1 MSDTTKTTKPK
12 ATKKTKKI
20 NSDEN
25 KDLPIVKIEENKDL
39 PIEKNETENKD
50 LPIETEEN
58 VELENI
64 YPESDK
70 SISTEEMTTKIL
82 SNLEAM
88 NVLFDDTNKHLKNF
102 EFDDSSIL
110 QMKKITKT
118 LLKNQNDLSLKLN
131 ELLFVELAKQVKSNK
146 NNKKNKKDKDPN
158 KDTSKSAVNIKK
170 NVEPQILKIMGESDD
185 TQLCSTDILR
195 YINKLVKEYKNKE
208 HEKYDPLI
216 FTSDGDNRKF
226 KIIKDIKIFYD
237 FIAIKM
243 CNLKIKKG
251 DDFFKVEDFPTELSY
266 QQIMTYNK
274 YCFA

>member
-1 MSDTTKTTKPK
+1 MSDTIKTTKPK
-12 ATKKTKKI
+12 VTKKTKKTN

-25 KDLPIVKIEENKDL
+25 KDLPIVKIEIEEKKDL
-39 PIEKNETENKD
+39 PVETENKD
-50 LPIETEEN
+50 LPVETEEN
-58 VELENI
+58 VELENND
-64 YPESDK
+64 PESEK
-70 SISTEEMTTKIL
+70 SISTEEMTNKIL
-82 SNLEAM
+82 SNLEAL
-88 NVLFDDTNKHLKNF
+88 NVLFDNTNKHLKNF

-208 HEKYDPLI
+208 HEKYDHSI

-226 KIIKDIKIFYD
+226 KIIKDIKTFYD

-243 CNLKIKKG
+243 SNLKIKKG
-251 DDFFKVEDFPTELSY
+251 DDFFKVEDFPGELSY